1 MELDPVQFKTT
12 PFAKPVFKIGAEYT
26 EGGEGSTP
34 SAFSAAL
41 NHALSSL
48 NDVQR
53 HSRIGMEDFAAG
65 GDIEVHEVMM
75 GIEKADL
82 SMNLALQVRNKVL
95 EAYSDI
101 IRMQI

>member
-1 MELDPVQFKTT
+1 MELDPVRFNTT
-12 PFAKPVFKIGAEYT
+12 AFTRPVFRAVAEYVDDQ
-26 EGGEGSTP
+26 SVSP
-34 SAFSAAL
+34 SSFSATL
-41 NHALSSL
+41 NKVVNNL

-65 GDIEVHEVMM
+65 ADIEVHEVMM

-82 SMNLALQVRNKVL
+82 TMNLALQVRNKIL
-95 EAYSDI
+95 EGYNDI